1 MKLRTKIQLF
11 SSLFMLILVL
21 LINTSVYY
29 LFYKTSADTELDQL
43 AIQTNT
49 MVETINANPNIPK
62 KELLHAFLPADGMIR
77 IYSEADSKPL
87 LTVTKLTDYRELP
100 GEFSRIESRAIMK
113 NADNNSIAVISKPI
127 IWDEGEVVSLQVS
140 EHSALNETM
149 KTLFYVLVVASILM
163 VIPTIIAGFVLG
175 RFLLRPINALIQTM
189 QDNTKY
195 AKWEKIDIENRSHD
209 EIYEMG
215 MTFNDMIDQ
224 IKENFE
230 KQEIFVSDASH
241 ELKTPI
247 SIVKS
252 YAQLL
257 ERRGQDNPELFKESV
272 EAIDSEADRM
282 QKLVE
287 QMLLLAKSEY
297 VPHNERR
304 VNMTELCEE
313 TVHTFKGAY
322 DRLIHLEIPLQSEI
336 YVMGNKDQ
344 LHQVLYILMNNAI
357 KYSEDAI
364 TLTLT
369 KENQHVHIRVSD
381 NGQGISEKD
390 QQRIFDRFYRI
401 DKARSR
407 DTGGTGLGLP
417 IAKSIIENHQG
428 HISVMS
434 QLSEGTTFLLELP
447 IRENP
452 QIVR

>member
-29 LFYKTSADTELDQL
+29 LFYKTTVDSELDQL
-43 AIQTNT
+43 VAQTNT
-49 MVETINANPNIPK
+49 MIETLTDNPDIPK
-62 KELLHAFLPADGMIR
+62 GELLQAFLPANGMIR
-77 IYSEADSKPL
+77 VYTENDSDPL
-87 LTVTKLTDYRELP
+87 HIVTKLNDYRDLP
-100 GEFSRIESRAIMK
+100 GQFSESESRTIVK
-113 NADNNSIAVISKPI
+113 NDEDIDIAVISKPM
-127 IWDEGEVVSLQVS
+127 IWDNGDVVTLQVS
-140 EHSALNETM
+140 EHLLALKETM
-149 KTLFYVLVVASILM
+149 TTLFYVLVIASVFMI
-163 VIPTIIAGFVLG
+163 IPTIIAGFVLG

-189 QDNTKY
+189 RENRHFG
-195 AKWEKIDIENRSHD
+195 KWEKINIDNRSHD

-215 MTFNDMIDQ
+215 LTFNNMIDH
-224 IKENFE
+224 IKDNFE

-257 ERRGQDNPELFKESV
+257 ERRGKDNPELFKESV
-272 EAIDSEADRM
+272 QAIDSEADRM

-297 VPHNERR
+297 ETHYDR
-304 VNMTELCEE
+304 VNITELCEE

-322 DRLIHLEIPLQSEI
+322 DRVIQLNILASEAL
-336 YVMGNKDQ
+336 YVMGNRDQ
-344 LHQVLYILMNNAI
+344 LQQVLYILMNNAI
-357 KYSEDAI
+357 KYSDDDI
-364 TLTLT
+364 TMSLN
-369 KENQHVHIRVSD
+369 KENQHAYIRVID
-381 NGQGISEKD
+381 KGQGISDED

-417 IAKSIIENHQG
+417 IAKTIIENHHGQ
-428 HISVMS
+428 ISVMS
-434 QLSEGTTFLLELP
+434 EQGKGTTFLLALP
-447 IRENP
+447 I
-452 QIVR
+452 V